1 MAGTVVCNVINTD
14 TGLFSTNNAY
24 IGIAKAYVQFS
35 ATGGT
40 VVVNGQ
46 FNVSSVTRS
55 ATGIYTVNMT
65 TAMPN
70 ANYATVI
77 GNSSAPG
84 ASDCN
89 SQIYTIAGSAISAP
103 TTSSFVLCTKV
114 AYSGGFFDCA
124 YVTAVVLSS

>member
-1 MAGTVVCNVINTD
+1 MAGQLTID
-14 TGLFSTNNAY
+14 TLRASSGVLATQNGMT
-24 IGIAKAYVQFS
+24 GIAKAWVQFS

-40 VVVNGQ
+40 VTINGS

-55 ATGIYTVNMT
+55 ATGIYTT
-65 TAMPN
+65 TFTTNMPN

-103 TTSSFVLCTKV
+103 TASSFVLCTKV
-114 AYSGGFFDCA
+114 AYSGGFYDCA
-124 YVTAVVLSS
+124 YVTAVVLS

>member
-1 MAGTVVCNVINTD
+1 MAGTIVANTLNTD
-14 TGLFSTNNAY
+14 TGVFSTNNAY
-24 IGIAKAYVQFS
+24 NGIAKSYVQFS

-40 VVVNGQ
+40 VTVNGSY
-46 FNVSSVTRS
+46 NVSSVTRS
-55 ATGIYTVNMT
+55 ATGIYTVT
-65 TAMPN
+65 FATSMPN

-89 SQIYTIAGSAISAP
+89 SQIYTIAGSAVSAP

-114 AYSGGFFDCA
+114 AYSGGFYDCA
-124 YVTAVVLSS
+124 YVTAVVFSS